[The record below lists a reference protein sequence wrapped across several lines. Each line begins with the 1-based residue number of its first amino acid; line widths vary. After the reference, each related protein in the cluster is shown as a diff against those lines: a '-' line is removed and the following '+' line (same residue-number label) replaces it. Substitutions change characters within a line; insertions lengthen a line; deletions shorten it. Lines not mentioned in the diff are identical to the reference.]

1 MHLRPETTTTMVF
14 DWGSIKWLVS
24 PRHIDGAKST
34 LGEVV
39 INPGRGHERHSHPAS
54 DEVIYVVDGEG
65 TQMVNDEEP
74 FPVKA
79 GDAIHIPTGVP
90 HSTMNTGWRTLRL
103 IVTYTP
109 GGEEAA
115 LEQAPDYALLPPGT
129 VPAWIRDPQA

>member
-1 MHLRPETTTTMVF
+1 MHLRPDALATMVF

-39 INPGRGHERHSHPAS
+39 INPGRGHDRHSHPAS
-54 DEVIYVVDGEG
+54 DEVIYVIDGEG

-74 FPVKA
+74 FTIAA
-79 GDAIHIPTGVP
+79 GDTVHIPAGVP
-90 HSTMNTGWRTLRL
+90 HATTNTGWRTLRL

-115 LEQAPDYALLPPGT
+115 LEQMPGFTLLPPAA
-129 VPAWIRDPQA
+129 VPTWVPESPA